1 MNHTPQMQLQ
11 MKIPNTH
18 SLLLQSVC
26 WALLASLRNTK
37 FKKTKIQKYKIKKTQ
52 KYKNENSLSLQSVAC
67 ALLASLPLC
76 LSESAAGL
84 SHVVKVT
91 KHRNK
96 YKYKYNDKH
105 EYKYKIQLQVGRN
118 GRQVVHQSINSKGNS
133 GKSLGR
139 KVISRIFVICPGRS
153 TLTNPPL
160 FFSPSAAPKFCK
172 SPTPDNATQVRRRG
186 RNTLGQPAAALRQA
200 PAAPVPLVPQV
211 FCLFAQW
218 TQKLIAF
225 P

>member
-1 MNHTPQMQLQ
+1 M
-11 MKIPNTH
+11 
-18 SLLLQSVC
+18 
-26 WALLASLRNTK
+26 
-37 FKKTKIQKYKIKKTQ
+37 
-52 KYKNENSLSLQSVAC
+52 QSVAC

-76 LSESAAGL
+76 LSESASGL

-139 KVISRIFVICPGRS
+139 KVISRSFVICPGRS

-172 SPTPDNATQVRRRG
+172 SPTPDNTGAQEGPKHSRPARCCPPPGSRCPCTPSPSGFLPFCTVDTKVDCFPMSC
-186 RNTLGQPAAALRQA
+186 RNNL
-200 PAAPVPLVPQV
+200 
-211 FCLFAQW
+211 
-218 TQKLIAF
+218 
-225 P
+225 

>member
-1 MNHTPQMQLQ
+1 
-11 MKIPNTH
+11 MKIQNTH
-18 SLLLQSVC
+18 
-26 WALLASLRNTK
+26 
-37 FKKTKIQKYKIKKTQ
+37 
-52 KYKNENSLSLQSVAC
+52 SLSLQSVAC

-139 KVISRIFVICPGRS
+139 KVISPNFVICPGRS